1 MTDMRHMNDDLGSD
15 DLTPVDGLSDIHL
28 EFDGMRAHSGSPNG
42 DFTFRFVQRRDG
54 QEKVV
59 ATMTF
64 PVRDTHDG
72 HPGMMARAYDQMI
85 AVLRQGLH
93 TAAKMRGY
101 YRHESQTRYPRG
113 PFRPGG

>member
-1 MTDMRHMNDDLGSD
+1 MRHGSDDLGTD
-15 DLTPVDGLSDIHL
+15 DLTPVDGVSDIHI
-28 EFDGMRAHSGSPNG
+28 EFDGMRAHSGSPHG

-54 QEKVV
+54 QDKIV

-64 PVRDTHDG
+64 PVRDSYDG

-85 AVLRQGLH
+85 AMLRQGLH
-93 TAAKMRGY
+93 SASKMRSF
-101 YRHESQTRYPRG
+101 YRHEAQLRYPRT